1 MGINYGRK
9 VVELISFL
17 LLTGIFY
24 FYNNY
29 ITIGGFGVGYQY
41 IGCILIV
48 GIGFCV
54 FLIIPDLSYFRD
66 SAKAAGVL
74 MLSYFVAMI
83 SSAIVWIFTFSPIRQ
98 MISGFFEPAYMML
111 CVACVMA
118 LAYILREKMV
128 TYTFWALT
136 TAFFAL
142 LVPRIIVFGI
152 PEYIRRLIAYLQ
164 SEGMEGNGISLED
177 TSFAYLYV
185 FFAIYFL
192 FHWKEYPVWKRLI
205 GMFIIMFA
213 FMNTFKRSGVLALA
227 VGFSIAFVYSRLG
240 ESARKYFL
248 NFIMVAF
255 IFAAFLYIP
264 FVRYGLFNRI
274 AEALQLRTSHRN
286 EIYAFYSQ
294 YYEFGLDYL
303 GRGLGWIQRLRHQIE
318 YLSNGQ
324 IAINVHCDYVYYY
337 IELGFWGYLFWM
349 ISAFPWV
356 VKWAVKGKCVKKDAT
371 VLGTGVAFAMLR
383 LTENIS
389 FLYSAV
395 LGFSVIIMYCALSS
409 IYMDE
414 QTPRVAKEGRNKLH
428 FL

>member
-1 MGINYGRK
+1 MRINYGQK
-9 VVELISFL
+9 VVERISFL
-17 LLTGIFY
+17 LLTSIFY

-41 IGCILIV
+41 IGCILVV
-48 GIGFCV
+48 GIGFCL
-54 FLIIPDLSYFRD
+54 FLVIPDLPFLYHA
-66 SAKAAGVL
+66 AKAAGVL
-74 MLSYFVAMI
+74 ALSYFVAMI
-83 SSAIVWIFTFSPIRQ
+83 GSAIIWIFTFTPIRQ

-111 CVACVMA
+111 CVACAMA
-118 LAYILREKMV
+118 LAYILRERML
-128 TYTFWALT
+128 TCTFWALT

-142 LVPRIIVFGI
+142 LVPRILEFGFA
-152 PEYIRRLIAYLQ
+152 EYLRRLIAYLQ
-164 SEGMEGNGISLED
+164 SGGTQGYGISLEE

-185 FFAIYFL
+185 FFAIYFG
-192 FHWKEYPVWKRLI
+192 FHWKELPIWKRFAKV
-205 GMFIIMFA
+205 FIIVFA
-213 FMNTFKRSGVLALA
+213 LLNTFKRSGLLALA
-227 VGFSIAFVYSRLG
+227 VGFALAFVYFRLG
-240 ESARKYFL
+240 EVTRRYFL

-255 IFAAFLYIP
+255 ILAAFLYIP

-294 YYEFGLDYL
+294 YYDFGLDYL

-318 YLSNGQ
+318 FFSNGE